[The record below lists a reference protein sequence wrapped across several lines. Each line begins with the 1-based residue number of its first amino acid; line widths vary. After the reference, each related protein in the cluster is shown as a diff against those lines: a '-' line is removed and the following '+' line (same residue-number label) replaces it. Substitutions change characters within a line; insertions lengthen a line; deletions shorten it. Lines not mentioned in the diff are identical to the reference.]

1 MQMAFTFVTDWILVG
16 KILVGYK
23 IWFCLIQNCFGGIFD
38 WLRFLHSCV
47 LTVNGRFENPVTS
60 GFCHPSISAFEIC
73 FGSKK
78 NFSLV
83 QDTFAPLF
91 FPVGKEGIAISSV
104 KFSFFDLCFF
114 FCVISVWF
122 LPVFPDF
129 SFRYR
134 MTIWN
139 FKLGSVYFVFV
150 WFILLG
156 LGWGGWLAG
165 RTHSFRLKFSWDRT
179 SSWDSHPYHTWRLK
193 GLPLHFFLAGTG
205 AGLLAIYILLRRM
218 FALDLCERSFPLD
231 PSPLIPISC
240 LLLTSGRSCL
250 NSSAQPLDRTSWMY
264 FR

>member
-78 NFSLV
+78 IFSLV

-104 KFSFFDLCFF
+104 KFSFFDLCLFLLRDF
-114 FCVISVWF
+114 GLIFTSV
-122 LPVFPDF
+122 
-129 SFRYR
+129 S
-134 MTIWN
+134 
-139 FKLGSVYFVFV
+139 
-150 WFILLG
+150 
-156 LGWGGWLAG
+156 
-165 RTHSFRLKFSWDRT
+165 
-179 SSWDSHPYHTWRLK
+179 
-193 GLPLHFFLAGTG
+193 
-205 AGLLAIYILLRRM
+205 GLLIPVQNDHLKLQIGFCLFCFCLTHPFRPWMRR
-218 FALDLCERSFPLD
+218 
-231 PSPLIPISC
+231 
-240 LLLTSGRSCL
+240 LTSGADSL
-250 NSSAQPLDRTSWMY
+250 LPT
-264 FR
+264 

>member
-114 FCVISVWF
+114 FCVISV
-122 LPVFPDF
+122 
-129 SFRYR
+129 
-134 MTIWN
+134 
-139 FKLGSVYFVFV
+139 
-150 WFILLG
+150 
-156 LGWGGWLAG
+156 
-165 RTHSFRLKFSWDRT
+165 
-179 SSWDSHPYHTWRLK
+179 
-193 GLPLHFFLAGTG
+193 
-205 AGLLAIYILLRRM
+205 
-218 FALDLCERSFPLD
+218 
-231 PSPLIPISC
+231 
-240 LLLTSGRSCL
+240 
-250 NSSAQPLDRTSWMY
+250 
-264 FR
+264 